1 MGLCGLLSCLSTPVT
16 ETDILVHVALS
27 DGTEIQTTMLHPF
40 YVKTKDGG
48 DWVAASNLTKGDEVL
63 TEDGRVVY
71 VENVQVEKLDK
82 KIKVYFEGFDPEDF
96 EGLD

>member
-1 MGLCGLLSCLSTPVT
+1 
-16 ETDILVHVALS
+16 
-27 DGTEIQTTMLHPF
+27 MLHPF

-48 DWVAASNLTKGDEVL
+48 DRVAASNLTKGDEVL